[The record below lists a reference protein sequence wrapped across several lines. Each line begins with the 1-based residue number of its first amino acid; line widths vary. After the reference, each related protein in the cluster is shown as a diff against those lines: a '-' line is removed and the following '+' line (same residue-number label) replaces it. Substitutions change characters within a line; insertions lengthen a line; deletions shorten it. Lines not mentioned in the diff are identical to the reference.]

1 LAIDAARE
9 LSGRPVTKIVDKID
23 RHRRHFIGAA
33 AVALATEL
41 GVVGALPVITVPTVT
56 LDGEANGII
65 PASDSRSSAAKFSGK
80 RIHHRVP
87 NAGHA
92 LPRQAPKVFADAVM
106 EVTKPV

>member
-1 LAIDAARE
+1 MLIAAGCP
-9 LSGRPVTKIVDKID
+9 LMTQSGRFAE
-23 RHRRHFIGAA
+23 RSHRRSAQYA
-33 AVALATEL
+33 DVEAKLA
-41 GVVGALPVITVPTVT
+41 ALPVIPVPTVT

-65 PASDSRSSAAKFSGK
+65 PASDDQSSAAKFSGR

-92 LPRQAPKVFADAVM
+92 LPQQAPKAFSDAVM